1 MSDTKGKSVQIRKK
15 TGGGLVTADP
25 ALAGEL
31 VARGGWELV
40 EKTKPAPKA
49 KAEDKA
55 PAEDK

>member
-1 MSDTKGKSVQIRKK
+1 MSDTKGKSVQIRRK
-15 TGGGLVTADP
+15 TGGSRVTADP

-40 EKTKPAPKA
+40 EKAKPAP